1 MCSCGGN
8 KRERWVVVLPTG
20 MKITKSS
27 ESQAKAFAA
36 KHPGST
42 YSKA

>member
-1 MCSCGGN
+1 MCGCQ
-8 KRERWVVVLPTG
+8 KRERWVIVLPTG

-27 ESQAKAFAA
+27 EAQAKAFAA
-36 KHPGST
+36 KHPGAT

>member
-1 MCSCGGN
+1 MCGCA
-8 KRERWVVVLPTG
+8 KKERWVVVLSSG

-27 ESQAKAFAA
+27 EAQAKTFAD
-36 KHPGST
+36 KHLGAT